1 MLWKNDNNF
10 ICIRP
15 PMHTSVRNSPTLS
28 SDASPIR
35 YEDRSLRLPKK
46 LTYSA
51 LNGRSWKYLCA
62 ALFATALAG
71 ACHAPRRTVLTISVA
86 ASLTE
91 AIGEIEAAY
100 KHEHPAV
107 ELRNNFGSSGTLA
120 QEIERGAPVDV
131 FLSAAAKPMDELVA
145 KGLIVPG
152 SRQDLLRNTLVLIAP
167 QDSKLENFQG
177 LADGSV
183 RVIALGDPASVPAGQ
198 YGQQTL
204 RALHLL
210 DQLGSKLVLAKDVRQ
225 VLTYVE
231 TGNADAGLVYGT
243 DAQVSGKVRV
253 VATAPDETHDPI
265 VYPVAVI
272 NGRNEDEARK
282 FADYLNGSSAKAVF
296 MKRGF
301 TIASP

>member
-1 MLWKNDNNF
+1 M
-10 ICIRP
+10 
-15 PMHTSVRNSPTLS
+15 
-28 SDASPIR
+28 
-35 YEDRSLRLPKK
+35 
-46 LTYSA
+46 
-51 LNGRSWKYLCA
+51 NGPSWKCLCV

-71 ACHAPRRTVLTISVA
+71 ACHAPDRTVLTISVA
-86 ASLTE
+86 ASLTD

-100 KHEHPAV
+100 KQEHPAV

-131 FLSAAAKPMDELVA
+131 FLSAAAKPMDELIE

-152 SRQDLLRNTLVLIAP
+152 SRHDLLRNTLVLIAP
-167 QDSKLENFQG
+167 QDSKLENFQR
-177 LADGSV
+177 LADSSV
-183 RVIALGDPASVPAGQ
+183 RVIAMGDPASVPAGQ

-253 VATAPDETHDPI
+253 VARAPDETHDPI

-272 NGRNEDEARK
+272 RTRRNEDESRK